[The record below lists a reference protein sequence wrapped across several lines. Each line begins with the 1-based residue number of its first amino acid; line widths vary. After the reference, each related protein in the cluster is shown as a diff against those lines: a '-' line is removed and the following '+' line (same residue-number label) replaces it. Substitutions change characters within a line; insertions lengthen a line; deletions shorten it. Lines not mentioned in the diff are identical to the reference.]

1 MSRYSYLLPPCLLPL
16 LLSDAMF
23 SIDSIVNKF
32 RISYFLFAVLLCV
45 TFVSI
50 FMYAETTME
59 KELVKARL
67 LQQLVLSQE
76 KEGEQPVYVADPG
89 ITIYRYDNAPDN
101 LQVIA
106 SDKMQE
112 TAVIISTKA
121 GTTHTNLHFFTYN
134 QNKQKYILTY
144 IEDRDMALA
153 NYPVLAIFEHLED
166 IFANALR
173 VAVILSLLI
182 AAIFSQLSSKQI
194 TKPLLDLKKAVE
206 TDHRNLTELT
216 HLPSEVGVLARAID
230 EKNHK
235 LEQYLKREQLF
246 TGDVSHE
253 LRTPLTIIMGA
264 SEVLASQ
271 LQNDRYLSEFT
282 NRISNTAKETSEI
295 ISALL
300 LLSRAPEKLDAPQTS
315 INTIALNEM
324 ERLKYLLRYKTV
336 TYAVVA
342 DQEYV
347 AYVRPELLKMA
358 LGNLIKNAFQYTD
371 DGEVIVTIDK
381 DKITVTDTGLGIPE
395 SMMPLLYERFER
407 LGQQNDSTHLSTD
420 LLADNVSDNDASYKV
435 EGTGLGLS
443 IVQRIMTHMGWQLT
457 HQANTSG
464 GSTFSIYYK

>member
-1 MSRYSYLLPPCLLPL
+1 
-16 LLSDAMF
+16 MF
-23 SIDSIVNKF
+23 RIDSIVNKF
-32 RISYFLFAVLLCV
+32 RISYFLFAVLLCA

-50 FMYAETTME
+50 FVYAETRIE
-59 KELVKARL
+59 QDLIKARL
-67 LQQLVLSQE
+67 LQQLELSQE
-76 KEGEQPVYVADPG
+76 KEGEQAVYVADPG
-89 ITIYRYDNAPDN
+89 IKIYRYDTAPEN
-101 LQVIA
+101 LKTIA
-106 SDKMQE
+106 DDKVQE
-112 TAVIISTKA
+112 TSVTIGTKT
-121 GTTHTNLHFFTYN
+121 GTTRTNLHFFAY
-134 QNKQKYILTY
+134 QKNKQKFILTY
-144 IEDRDMALA
+144 LEDREMALA

-182 AAIFSQLSSKQI
+182 AIIFSQLSSKQI
-194 TKPLLDLKKAVE
+194 TKPLLDLKQAVE
-206 TDHRNLTELT
+206 NDHQNLTELT

-230 EKNHK
+230 QKNHK

-271 LQNDRYLSEFT
+271 LASDHYLSEFT
-282 NRISNTAKETSEI
+282 ERISTTAKETSEI

-315 INTIALNEM
+315 INKITVNEL

-336 TYAVVA
+336 TYTVVA
-342 DQEYV
+342 EREYS

-371 DGEVIVTIDK
+371 DGEVKVTIDAE
-381 DKITVTDTGLGIPE
+381 KITVTDTGLGIPE

-407 LGQQNDSTHLSTD
+407 LDQQNDSTQLSTD
-420 LLADNVSDNDASYKV
+420 LLVDDYASYKV

-457 HQANTSG
+457 HQANTTG

>member
-1 MSRYSYLLPPCLLPL
+1 
-16 LLSDAMF
+16 
-23 SIDSIVNKF
+23 
-32 RISYFLFAVLLCV
+32 
-45 TFVSI
+45 
-50 FMYAETTME
+50 ME

-67 LQQLVLSQE
+67 LQQLELSQE
-76 KEGEQPVYVADPG
+76 KEGEQAVYVADPG
-89 ITIYRYDNAPDN
+89 IKIYRYDTAPED
-101 LQVIA
+101 LKTMA
-106 SDKMQE
+106 DDKVQE
-112 TAVIISTKA
+112 TSVTVSTKT
-121 GTTHTNLHFFTYN
+121 GTTRTNLHFFAYQ
-134 QNKQKYILTY
+134 QNKQKFILTY
-144 IEDRDMALA
+144 LEDREMVLA
-153 NYPVLAIFEHLED
+153 NYPVLAIFEDLED
-166 IFANALR
+166 IFADALR

-182 AAIFSQLSSKQI
+182 AIIFSQLSSKQI
-194 TKPLLDLKKAVE
+194 TKPLLDLKQAVE
-206 TDHRNLTELT
+206 NDHQNLTELT

-315 INTIALNEM
+315 INNIAVNEL

-336 TYAVVA
+336 TYTVVA
-342 DQEYV
+342 EQEYF

-371 DGEVIVTIDK
+371 DGEVKVTIDAK
-381 DKITVTDTGLGIPE
+381 KITVSDTGLGIPE

-407 LGQQNDSTHLSTD
+407 LDQQNNNIQLSTD
-420 LLADNVSDNDASYKV
+420 LLADDYASYKV

>member
-1 MSRYSYLLPPCLLPL
+1 
-16 LLSDAMF
+16 MF

-32 RISYFLFAVLLCV
+32 RLSYFLFAILLCA

-50 FMYAETTME
+50 FMYAETRME
-59 KELVKARL
+59 QELVKARL
-67 LQQLVLSQE
+67 LQQLELSQE
-76 KEGEQPVYVADPG
+76 KEGKQDVYVADPG
-89 ITIYRYDNAPDN
+89 IKIYRYDSAPQN
-101 LQVIA
+101 LKAIA
-106 SDKMQE
+106 TETVQE
-112 TAVIISTKA
+112 TSVPVNTEA
-121 GTTHTNLHFFTYN
+121 GSNKTNLHFLVY
-134 QNKQKYILTY
+134 QQGEQKYILTY
-144 IEDRDMALA
+144 LEDTEMVLG
-153 NYPVLAIFEHLED
+153 NYPVLAIFEHLEN

-173 VAVILSLLI
+173 VAVIVSLLI
-182 AAIFSQLSSKQI
+182 AAIFSQLSSRQI

-206 TDHRNLTELT
+206 TDHQNLTQLT

-271 LQNDRYLSEFT
+271 LASDSHLNEFT
-282 NRISNTAKETSEI
+282 DRISNTAKETSEI

-300 LLSRAPEKLDAPQTS
+300 LLSRAPEKLDTPQTS
-315 INTIALNEM
+315 INNIALNEM

-336 TYAVVA
+336 TCAVVA
-342 DQEYV
+342 EQEYV

-371 DGEVIVTIDK
+371 DGEVRVTIDAE
-381 DKITVTDTGLGIPE
+381 KITVTDTGLGIPE
-395 SMMPLLYERFER
+395 AMMPLLYERFER
-407 LGQQNDSTHLSTD
+407 LDPQHGDTQLDTD
-420 LLADNVSDNDASYKV
+420 LLSTGYSNYQV

-457 HQANTSG
+457 HQANATG
-464 GSTFSIYYK
+464 GSTFSIHYT

>member
-1 MSRYSYLLPPCLLPL
+1 
-16 LLSDAMF
+16 MF

-32 RISYFLFAVLLCV
+32 RISYFLFAVLLCA

-67 LQQLVLSQE
+67 LQQLELSQE
-76 KEGEQPVYVADPG
+76 KQGEQPVYVADPG
-89 ITIYRYDNAPDN
+89 IKIYRYDTAPED
-101 LQVIA
+101 LKTMA
-106 SDKMQE
+106 DDKVQE
-112 TAVIISTKA
+112 TSVTVNTKT
-121 GTTHTNLHFFTYN
+121 GTTRTNLHFFAYQ
-134 QNKQKYILTY
+134 QNKQKFILTY
-144 IEDRDMALA
+144 LEDREMVLA

-182 AAIFSQLSSKQI
+182 AIIFSQLSSKQI
-194 TKPLLDLKKAVE
+194 TKPLLDLKQAVE
-206 TDHRNLTELT
+206 NDHQNLTELT

-230 EKNHK
+230 QKNHK

-271 LQNDRYLSEFT
+271 LASYHYLSEFT
-282 NRISNTAKETSEI
+282 ERISTTAKETSEI

-315 INTIALNEM
+315 INNIAVNEL

-336 TYAVVA
+336 TYTVVA
-342 DQEYV
+342 EQEYS
-347 AYVRPELLKMA
+347 ANVRPELLKMA

-371 DGEVIVTIDK
+371 DGEVKVTIDAE
-381 DKITVTDTGLGIPE
+381 KITVTDTGLGIPE

-407 LGQQNDSTHLSTD
+407 LDQQNDSTPLSTD
-420 LLADNVSDNDASYKV
+420 LLADDYASYKV

-457 HQANTSG
+457 HQANTTG